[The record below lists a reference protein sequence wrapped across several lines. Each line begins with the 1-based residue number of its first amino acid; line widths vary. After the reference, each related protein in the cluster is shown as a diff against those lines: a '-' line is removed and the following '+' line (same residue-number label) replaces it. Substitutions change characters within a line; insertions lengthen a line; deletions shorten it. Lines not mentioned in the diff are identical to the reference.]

1 MSRKVLAQKVHW
13 HEVRV
18 AVVLFGFIIALS
30 WAGPV

>member
-1 MSRKVLAQKVHW
+1 MFRKSSALRVQW

-18 AVVLFGFIIALS
+18 ACVLFGFIIAMS